1 MWRGVM
7 GCLCVRLALAAA
19 RMSSVRAA
27 TNERTK
33 LPSDDE
39 FEYELLSVCLS

>member
-1 MWRGVM
+1 M
-7 GCLCVRLALAAA
+7 GCLCVCLAPAA
-19 RMSSVRAA
+19 RMTSVRAA

-39 FEYELLSVCLS
+39 FEYELLSVCLC

>member
-7 GCLCVRLALAAA
+7 GCLCVCLAPAA
-19 RMSSVRAA
+19 RMTSVRAA

-33 LPSDDE
+33 LPSDD
-39 FEYELLSVCLS
+39 YELLSVCLC